1 MITLYNKPIMNIE
14 ETIKKYKNLDNHIEN
29 INNDIK
35 NISDIHTNL
44 CNTID
49 SAAIF
54 NQFSIYIDDIHF
66 QKIYIL
72 KEIRHIETLKNISIR
87 KLYADL
93 FRLYHKTIKRTLEI
107 TKETDN
113 IAILKKYYTDLGIR
127 IFNELDIISIFK
139 YRDIENIYTHF
150 QYHIDIMNNYYI
162 DMSNNITIMKSRLD
176 DGYNM
181 SSFIIAYSCEM
192 NKLFMDIKTYNSLF
206 INIINN
212 NINIL
217 NKLIH
222 RSKEIADEIND
233 KQLEYNDKNFSLI
246 KTLKSQSSFTNT
258 PTPISPNIIETEKQT
273 ILYDENIIIEDEL
286 KLQID
291 KNNTQTNQL

>member
-1 MITLYNKPIMNIE
+1 MITLYNKSIMNIE
-14 ETIKKYKNLDNHIEN
+14 DTIKKYKNLDNYIEN

-35 NISDIHTNL
+35 NITDIHNNL
-44 CNTID
+44 CNTIN
-49 SAAIF
+49 SATIF

-66 QKIYIL
+66 QKMYIL
-72 KEIRHIETLKNISIR
+72 KEIKHIENLKNISIR
-87 KLYADL
+87 KLYSDL
-93 FRLYHKTIKRTLEI
+93 FRLYQKTIKRTLEI

-113 IAILKKYYTDLGIR
+113 IAIIKKYYTDLSIR
-127 IFNELDIISIFK
+127 IFNELDTISIFK

-162 DMSNNITIMKSRLD
+162 DMSNNINIMNSRLD

-181 SSFIIAYSCEM
+181 GSFIIAYSCEM
-192 NKLFMDIKTYNSLF
+192 NKLLMDIKTYKSLF
-206 INIINN
+206 TNIINN

-217 NKLIH
+217 NKLIC

-246 KTLKSQSSFTNT
+246 KSLKSHSPLTNT
-258 PTPISPNIIETEKQT
+258 STPITPNIIDTEKQRN
-273 ILYDENIIIEDEL
+273 IYDENIIIEDEL

-291 KNNTQTNQL
+291 KIN